1 MPTLRMNYV
10 KLLTGEDKDKDMKD
24 FDAKNMMMTVKYWP
38 DGPDEE
44 SGEPRFIQDVTSIK
58 RDPRTGEF
66 VIGTIFDEI
75 RIPYKKFET
84 VIEVS

>member
-1 MPTLRMNYV
+1 MKSLDYYKEVEPDLFE
-10 KLLTGEDKDKDMKD
+10 KKDMKD

-38 DGPDEE
+38 VGPDEE

-58 RDPRTGEF
+58 RDLRTGEF

-84 VIEVS
+84 IIGVS

>member
-1 MPTLRMNYV
+1 M
-10 KLLTGEDKDKDMKD
+10 KSDKKG

-38 DGPDEE
+38 DGPEEE
-44 SGEPRFIQDVTSIK
+44 SGEPQFIQDVTSIK
-58 RDPRTGEF
+58 RDPKTGEF
-66 VIGTIFDEI
+66 VIGTIFDDI

>member
-1 MPTLRMNYV
+1 
-10 KLLTGEDKDKDMKD
+10 MKD

-38 DGPDEE
+38 DEGNENDGG
-44 SGEPRFIQDVTSIK
+44 SPRLIKDVTSIK

-66 VIGTIFDEI
+66 IIDTVFDEI

>member
-1 MPTLRMNYV
+1 MKSLDYYKEVEPGLFE
-10 KLLTGEDKDKDMKD
+10 KKDMKD

-38 DGPDEE
+38 DGLGEE

-84 VIEVS
+84 IIEVS

>member
-1 MPTLRMNYV
+1 
-10 KLLTGEDKDKDMKD
+10 MKD
-24 FDAKNMMMTVKYWP
+24 FDAKNMMMTVKSWP
-38 DGPDEE
+38 VGPDEE

-84 VIEVS
+84 IIEVS

>member
-1 MPTLRMNYV
+1 M
-10 KLLTGEDKDKDMKD
+10 KEDKKD

-38 DGPDEE
+38 DGPEEE
-44 SGEPRFIQDVTSIK
+44 SGEPQFITDVTSIK
-58 RDPRTGEF
+58 RDPKTGEF
-66 VIGTIFDEI
+66 VIGTIFDDI

>member
-1 MPTLRMNYV
+1 MKSLDYYKEIKPELF
-10 KLLTGEDKDKDMKD
+10 KKDDMEN

-38 DGPDEE
+38 DGPGEE
-44 SGEPRFIQDVTSIK
+44 GGEPRFIQDATSIK

-66 VIGTIFDEI
+66 VIGTVFDEI
-75 RIPYKKFET
+75 RIPCKKFET

>member
-1 MPTLRMNYV
+1 MASE
-10 KLLTGEDKDKDMKD
+10 KSMKD

-38 DGPDEE
+38 DGENEDDGGSPQL
-44 SGEPRFIQDVTSIK
+44 IKDVTSIK

-84 VIEVS
+84 IIEVS

>member
-1 MPTLRMNYV
+1 
-10 KLLTGEDKDKDMKD
+10 MKD
-24 FDAKNMMMTVKYWP
+24 FDAKNMMMTVKYWS

-84 VIEVS
+84 IIEVS